1 MEPDLPG
8 GPAGQGTAVSWKS
21 AAATL
26 CGLLLAAAAVLWLFE
41 RQISAAWFR
50 LGIRPEIVESLERS
64 LEDQKRLARLDPAR
78 SAVYRQRFGE
88 AQVLLNN
95 LRILEHNR
103 LEILRR
109 YELILLAIVGGVLV
123 MAGGAHLVHQG
134 RRERR
139 IARLRDA
146 LVQLSSGHED
156 VVIGDRG
163 RDTLGRIAAMIE
175 ETSRIMARDRRRL
188 ASLENLSR
196 WQEAA
201 RRHAHE
207 MRTPL
212 TAARLE
218 ISRLQ
223 RLLADEEPPPASE
236 EIAEARRA
244 LASVGEDLERLSR
257 FARQFTSF
265 ARLPQPR
272 LEIHDLAQVAGELV
286 ETFAR
291 AWPNLN
297 LRLEPAP
304 GRLDAAIDREM
315 LRQVLVNLCDNS
327 SLALGGRCGTVTL
340 RPGETAR
347 DVFLEVSDDGPG
359 VDPGIRPRIFEPYVT
374 SRRPGEGMGL
384 GLAISRKILLDHGG
398 DLELAE
404 SSQAG
409 TTFRL
414 LLPKALTSSPSPGGR
429 GENPGKQTWPRPAF
443 LPKSPSSPAGRGDGG
458 EGPPETAS

>member
-1 MEPDLPG
+1 M
-8 GPAGQGTAVSWKS
+8 SWKS
-21 AAATL
+21 AVATL

-50 LGIRPEIVESLERS
+50 LGVRPEIVESLERS
-64 LEDQKRLARLDPAR
+64 LQDQKRLARLDPAR
-78 SAVYRQRFGE
+78 SADYRQRFEE
-88 AQVLLNN
+88 AQALLNN

-103 LEILRR
+103 REILRR
-109 YELILLAIVGGVLV
+109 YELILLGIVGGVLV
-123 MAGGAHLVHQG
+123 MAGGAHLVRQG

-146 LVQLSSGHED
+146 LVQLSSGRED

-163 RDTLGRIAAMIE
+163 RDVLGRIAAMIE

-196 WQEAA
+196 WQEAT

-218 ISRLQ
+218 ISLLQ
-223 RLLADEEPPPASE
+223 QLLADEEPPPPE
-236 EIAEARRA
+236 EVRRA
-244 LASVGEDLERLSR
+244 ANSVGEDIERLSR
-257 FARQFTSF
+257 FARQLTSF

-272 LEIHDLAQVAGELV
+272 LEVHDLAKVAGEFAS
-286 ETFAR
+286 TFGS
-291 AWPNLN
+291 AWPNLT
-297 LRLEPAP
+297 LRLEAP
-304 GRLDAAIDREM
+304 PEKIEAAVDREM

-327 SLALGGRCGTVTL
+327 SLALGDRRGTVTL
-340 RPGETAR
+340 RPGENAR
-347 DVFLEVSDDGPG
+347 DVFLDVSDDGPG
-359 VDPGIRPRIFEPYVT
+359 VPPEIRPRIFEPYVT

-398 DLELAE
+398 DLELVE
-404 SSQAG
+404 SSEAG
-409 TTFRL
+409 TVFRL
-414 LLPKALTSSPSPGGR
+414 LLPKAAA
-429 GENPGKQTWPRPAF
+429 PRDDS
-443 LPKSPSSPAGRGDGG
+443 KD
-458 EGPPETAS
+458 PP